1 MEFRKPEYRRPEP
14 DELSEKYIGEERSDI
29 MVSGKGKVFEKI
41 SRENFEETKSE
52 FEAFFDALQESI
64 KRLDFNMIK
73 KENIEEELKKV
84 ATLAEN
90 LKREARGLESDSGK
104 KILERSKELLVF
116 FSIVESMGY
125 RVFEILREIGDMD
138 FDGSEENMQ
147 VAKEEA
153 RAFGELN
160 KKLQEKYEQ
169 SFFEI
174 EYYVERLEKLQKE
187 TIVSGT

>member
-1 MEFRKPEYRRPEP
+1 MEFEKPEYRRPEP
-14 DELSEKYIGEERSDI
+14 NELSDEYIRRELSDAMI
-29 MVSGKGKVFEKI
+29 SGKGKVFEKI

>member
-1 MEFRKPEYRRPEP
+1 MEFEKPEYRRPEL
-14 DELSEKYIGEERSDI
+14 DELSNEYIGEEPSDTMI
-29 MVSGKGKVFEKI
+29 SGKGKVFEKI
-41 SRENFEETKSE
+41 SRESFEETKSE

-64 KRLDFNMIK
+64 KRLDLNMIK

-116 FSIVESMGY
+116 FSIVESMWY
-125 RVFEILREIGDMD
+125 RVFETLREVSDMN
-138 FDGSEENMQ
+138 FEGPEEGVQ
-147 VAKEEA
+147 ATKEEA